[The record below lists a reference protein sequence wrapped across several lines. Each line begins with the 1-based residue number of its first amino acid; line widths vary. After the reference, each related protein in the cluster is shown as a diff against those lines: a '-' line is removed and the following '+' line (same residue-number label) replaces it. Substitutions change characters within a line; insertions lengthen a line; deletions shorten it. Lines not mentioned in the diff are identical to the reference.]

1 MMKFWELEKLCRE
14 NGYTVKR
21 EGNKYIWKKNGTER
35 IGICDTLIETAKE
48 IKKDVES
55 SKKNLFN

>member
-14 NGYTVKR
+14 NAYAVKR
-21 EGNKYIWKKNGTER
+21 EGNKYIWKKNGSER
-35 IGICDTLIETAKE
+35 TGTCDTLIETAKE